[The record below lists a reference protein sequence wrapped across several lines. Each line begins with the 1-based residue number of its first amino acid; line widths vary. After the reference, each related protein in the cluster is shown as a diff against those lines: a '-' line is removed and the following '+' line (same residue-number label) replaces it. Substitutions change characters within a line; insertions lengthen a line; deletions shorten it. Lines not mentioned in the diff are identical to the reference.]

1 MSNKRE
7 VEVTVN
13 KHGRNWINHER
24 PPYCPECDGK
34 SIKHSISIIHSGKEK
49 KYVAECLCLD
59 CGCEFT
65 LVRIEVEED
74 ETDK

>member
-1 MSNKRE
+1 MNKKRK
-7 VEVTVN
+7 VEVTVD

-34 SIKHSISIIHSGKEK
+34 NIKHSISIVHSGNEK
-49 KYVAECLCLD
+49 KYAADCLCLD

-65 LVRIEVEED
+65 LVRIEEDD

>member
-1 MSNKRE
+1 MTRKVK
-7 VEVTVN
+7 VEVD

-34 SIKHSISIIHSGKEK
+34 NIKHSISIIYSGNEK
-49 KYVAECLCLD
+49 KYAADCLCLD

-65 LVRIEVEED
+65 LVRIEEED
-74 ETDK
+74 ETNK

>member
-1 MSNKRE
+1 MTNKRE
-7 VEVTVN
+7 VEVTVK

-34 SIKHSISIIHSGKEK
+34 SIKHSINIVLSGNEK
-49 KYVAECLCLD
+49 TYVAECLCLD

-65 LVRIEVEED
+65 LVRIEVND